1 MSYNR
6 LFTFGCS
13 FTSWHW
19 PTWADIM
26 GQEFGEDRYYNLGI
40 CASGN
45 EFAFHRLT
53 EAHAR
58 YNITPDDLV
67 VICWTNFAREDRW
80 MHGLWRTAGN
90 VFSNSVYPPEW
101 VEKWFDLKGALIKT
115 SSFIA
120 GTTELLNNIG
130 CDYVFGSAFPM
141 TQIDQHDNLFTG
153 QEYQPIFDV
162 YQSYYDQIQPS
173 MVQYLYG
180 NSVWKNPEPI
190 QIVFDIDDTKPW
202 PDHHPSTA
210 QHLRYA
216 TDILIPKLSRE
227 FSLSD
232 QTLQWANDWQAKL
245 KQDRYFNCPRDGWS
259 LAHRWTKNHVNRG
272 LL

>member
-1 MSYNR
+1 
-6 LFTFGCS
+6 
-13 FTSWHW
+13 
-19 PTWADIM
+19 
-26 GQEFGEDRYYNLGI
+26 
-40 CASGN
+40 
-45 EFAFHRLT
+45 
-53 EAHAR
+53 
-58 YNITPDDLV
+58 
-67 VICWTNFAREDRW
+67 
-80 MHGLWRTAGN
+80 MHGLWQTAGN

-101 VEKWFDLKGALIKT
+101 VKKWFDLKGALIKT

-120 GTTELLNNIG
+120 GATELLNNVG

-162 YQSYYDQIQPS
+162 YQPYYDQIQPS

-180 NSVWKNPEPI
+180 NGVWENPEPI
-190 QIVFDIDDTKPW
+190 QIVFDIDDTNPW

-210 QHLRYA
+210 QHLKYA

-232 QTLQWANDWQAKL
+232 QTLQWATDWQAKL